1 MDFARKQL
9 EKYGWTDGKGLG
21 KNENGISQALKPKLK
36 RSVTGVGHDA
46 ASDFTEHWWTTL
58 YNKAAGN
65 VEVEERNGK
74 TKKIK
79 TNTDDFQISNSTW
92 KLTKTKKKSTAEEEQ
107 YADYFVKKATLTNE
121 GVKMEKVADSDSESD
136 GEEKDVFKMTDEE
149 LFAACGGRTA
159 HKGARHGLRAL
170 GKLARIEQQ
179 EQHLLEQEKY
189 EGYSHYEKKKINKN
203 KPANELQVEDLNLNS
218 DTEVPKTKKK
228 KKKKRCSNSES
239 LTEIGNGNIEVAEC
253 IESKP
258 KKNKKKRKLTD
269 ENIASEI
276 EEGSGRKMKKLKN
289 INENNV
295 SDPDVGCLFKSKKK
309 KKLNKNIES
318 MPKDEAE
325 SNMNFLKTDGKYE
338 FLDNG
343 VVRKTKKKNEKS
355 K

>member
-65 VEVEERNGK
+65 VEIEEKNGK

-107 YADYFVKKATLTNE
+107 YADYFVKKATLTNG
-121 GVKMEKVADSDSESD
+121 GVKMEKLAESDSESD
-136 GEEKDVFKMTDEE
+136 GEKKDVFKMTDEE

-189 EGYSHYEKKKINKN
+189 EGYSHYEKKKKNKN
-203 KPANELQVEDLNLNS
+203 KPASELQVEDLNLNS

-253 IESKP
+253 TESEP

-269 ENIASEI
+269 ENDASEI
-276 EEGSGRKMKKLKN
+276 EGENGRRTKKLKN
-289 INENNV
+289 IDANV

-309 KKLNKNIES
+309 KKRNENMES
-318 MPKDEAE
+318 VPKDEAE
-325 SNMNFLKTDGKYE
+325 SNTNFLKTDGKYE

-343 VVRKTKKKNEKS
+343 VVRKTKKKDKKS

>member
-65 VEVEERNGK
+65 VEVEEKNGK

-92 KLTKTKKKSTAEEEQ
+92 KLTKTKKKSTEEEQ
-107 YADYFVKKATLTNE
+107 YADYFVKKATLTNG
-121 GVKMEKVADSDSESD
+121 GVKMEKVADSEESEA
-136 GEEKDVFKMTDEE
+136 EKKDVFKMTDEE

-170 GKLARIEQQ
+170 GKLSRIEQQ
-179 EQHLLEQEKY
+179 EQNLLEQEKY
-189 EGYSHYEKKKINKN
+189 EGYSHHEKKKKN
-203 KPANELQVEDLNLNS
+203 KKPASELKVEDLNLNS
-218 DTEVPKTKKK
+218 DTEIPKSKKK
-228 KKKKRCSNSES
+228 KKKKHCSNSES

-253 IESKP
+253 IESEP
-258 KKNKKKRKLTD
+258 KKNKNKRKLTD
-269 ENIASEI
+269 ENVASEVV
-276 EEGSGRKMKKLKN
+276 EENGRKNKKLKN
-289 INENNV
+289 NENNV

-309 KKLNKNIES
+309 KRSKNVES
-318 MPKDEAE
+318 VPQNEAE
-325 SNMNFLKTDGKYE
+325 SNTNFLKTDGKYE

-343 VVRKTKKKNEKS
+343 VVRKTKKNKKV

>member
-65 VEVEERNGK
+65 VEVEEKNGK
-74 TKKIK
+74 TQKIK

-92 KLTKTKKKSTAEEEQ
+92 KLTKTKNKSTAEKEQ
-107 YADYFVKKATLTNE
+107 YVDYFVKKATLTNG
-121 GVKMEKVADSDSESD
+121 GVKMEKVEESDSESD
-136 GEEKDVFKMTDEE
+136 GEKKDGFKMTDEE

-189 EGYSHYEKKKINKN
+189 EGYSHYEKKKKNKN

-218 DTEVPKTKKK
+218 DTEVSKTKK
-228 KKKKRCSNSES
+228 KKKKRCSNSDS

-253 IESKP
+253 TESEP

-269 ENIASEI
+269 ENVASDI
-276 EEGSGRKMKKLKN
+276 GEENGRKTKKLKN
-289 INENNV
+289 VENV

-309 KKLNKNIES
+309 KRNENMVS
-318 MPKDEAE
+318 VPKDEAE
-325 SNMNFLKTDGKYE
+325 SNTNFLKTDGKYE

-343 VVRKTKKKNEKS
+343 VVRKTKKKNKKS